1 MKLFCRSEAKP
12 LADEKVRQAAHK
24 VSAVTHPMNT
34 TETAGH
40 HPLIS
45 CSNLT
50 KIYKMGQTEV
60 RALDAVDLEIFAGE
74 FVAIVGSSGSGKSTL
89 MNMLGALDQPTN
101 GQVKINNNDLGA
113 MKSNALAAFRNETIG
128 FVFQQFQLLPKKTAL
143 KNVILPLQYRKP
155 RVKDEKERASH
166 ALSLVGLSDRTSHRP
181 SELSGGQQ
189 QRVAIARA
197 LAGSPKV
204 LLADE
209 PTGALDSKTS
219 TDIMLLMQGLNAQG
233 ITIIVITHEDEVAA
247 YAQRVIEF
255 KDGRIISDIQKSE
268 AAS

>member
-1 MKLFCRSEAKP
+1 MIPPSSQANSQAKSQANSQAKSHAHTSSRLESATGRS
-12 LADEKVRQAAHK
+12 
-24 VSAVTHPMNT
+24 
-34 TETAGH
+34 
-40 HPLIS
+40 LIA
-45 CSNLT
+45 CSDVT

-60 RALDAVDLEIFAGE
+60 RALDQVSLEISEGE
-74 FVAIVGSSGSGKSTL
+74 FVAIIGSSGSGKSTL
-89 MNMLGALDQPTN
+89 MNMLGALDQPTQ
-101 GQVKINNNDLGA
+101 GRVRINNQDLGT
-113 MKSNALAAFRNETIG
+113 MKSSALAEFRNETIG
-128 FVFQQFQLLPKKTAL
+128 FVFQQFQLLPKKSAL
-143 KNVILPLQYRKP
+143 KNVALPLQYRKP
-155 RVKDEKERASH
+155 KVKDANEQAAH
-166 ALSLVGLSDRTSHRP
+166 ALSLVGLSDRSSHRP

-233 ITIIVITHEDEVAA
+233 ITIIVITHEDDVAA

-255 KDGRIISDIQKSE
+255 KDGRIISDTRKSE
-268 AAS
+268 A